1 MKADADTGRACDP
14 IRARDMGPRFGAR
27 AAAIVVAA
35 AALAGLTLV
44 AAGCGGSSGAK
55 VAQLGTTS
63 GANGQSSASAS
74 SSAGPTAYSACM
86 RSHGLANFPDPG
98 NDGRINAA
106 GIDKRSPAFQAAYRA
121 CRALDPAGQLN
132 QQTRTQLQRQLPQLL
147 AFAKC
152 MRAHGVRTFTDPD
165 ITPDGH
171 LEFGIGNPGTDT
183 NSPTFT
189 AAAAACRG
197 KLSHDQSSRLFGKLF
212 SGEKQPAPHA
222 GK

>member
-1 MKADADTGRACDP
+1 
-14 IRARDMGPRFGAR
+14 MGPRFGAR

-63 GANGQSSASAS
+63 GANGPSSASAS

-121 CRALDPAGQLN
+121 CRALDPGGQLN

-152 MRAHGVRTFTDPD
+152 MRAHGVHTFPDPD
-165 ITPDGH
+165 IAPDGH
-171 LEFGIGNPGTDT
+171 DIEFANPGIDT

-189 AAAAACRG
+189 AAAAACRS
-197 KLSHDQSSRLFGKLF
+197 KLSRDQASRLFGKLF
-212 SGEKQPAPHA
+212 GGGKQPTPHG